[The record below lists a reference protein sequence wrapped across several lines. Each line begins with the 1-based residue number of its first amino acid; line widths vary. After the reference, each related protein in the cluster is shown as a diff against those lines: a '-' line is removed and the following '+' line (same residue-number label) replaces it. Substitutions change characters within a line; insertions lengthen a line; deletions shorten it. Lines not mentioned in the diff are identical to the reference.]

1 MDSPSPGLS
10 PAVLGTPLGARDNRL
25 DGDRPGLGQGA
36 PWVWRAAHDQWEAGN
51 LSSARNHPSPDRQG
65 LDI

>member
-10 PAVLGTPLGARDNRL
+10 PAVPGTPLGARDSGL

-36 PWVWRAAHDQWEAGN
+36 PWVWRAAHDQAGSRESF
-51 LSSARNHPSPDRQG
+51 LGQEPS
-65 LDI
+65 LT